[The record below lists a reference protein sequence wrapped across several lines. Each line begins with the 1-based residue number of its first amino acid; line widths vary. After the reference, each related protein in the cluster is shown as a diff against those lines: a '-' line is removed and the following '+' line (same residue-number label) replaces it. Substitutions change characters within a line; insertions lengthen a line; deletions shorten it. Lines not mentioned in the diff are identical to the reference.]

1 MIKYIFST
9 LIVIILAAACTQSAN
24 PDTLEGKKALL
35 KEKNAQLLTL
45 QQDIDKLK
53 ADIAQ
58 EEPIREKSP
67 INVTSIEVQKG
78 VFQRFVD
85 LQGIVS
91 TDAVANAS
99 SEMGGRIVRL
109 MVKEGQWVK
118 KGQVIATTDA
128 ESIDKQKEEI
138 QKSLDLAIDVYERQK
153 RLWEQKIGSEVQY
166 LQAKNNKERL
176 EKSLQTIEVQSRKR
190 YVYAPISGT
199 IDRVITKEGELAGPG
214 VPIVSVINTKALKVV
229 SDVPESYIGK
239 VKVGDKVNV
248 IFPSLNEEMTLRV
261 DLIGSTVDPS
271 NRTFKLEMNISKPTA
286 FMKPNLL
293 TVVKI
298 KDLEIREAVVL
309 PVDIIQQ
316 EVSGDKYVY
325 AIDKTNE
332 NNPAAKKIYIK
343 TGESASNRIVITEG
357 LQGGEMVIA
366 KGARN
371 VVENQPLI
379 LE

>member
-1 MIKYIFST
+1 MIKYIFSA
-9 LIVIILAAACTQSAN
+9 LVVIILAAACTQSAD

-45 QQDIDKLK
+45 QKDIDQLK
-53 ADIAQ
+53 TDIEA
-58 EEPIREKSP
+58 EEPTKEKAP
-67 INVTSIEVQKG
+67 VNVTTLEVQKD
-78 VFQRFVD
+78 VFRRFVD

-118 KGQVIATTDA
+118 KGQIIASTDA

-138 QKSLDLAIDVYERQK
+138 QKGLDLAIDVYERQK

-190 YVYAPISGT
+190 MVYAPISGT
-199 IDRVITKEGELAGPG
+199 VDRVITKEGELAGPG
-214 VPIVSVINTKALKVV
+214 VPIVSIINTKSLKVV

-239 VKVGDKVNV
+239 VKVGDKVDV
-248 IFPSLNEEMTLRV
+248 LFPALNEEMSLRV

-271 NRTFKLEMNISKPTA
+271 NRTFKLEMNIGKPSA
-286 FMKPNLL
+286 HMKPNLL

-298 KDLEIREAVVL
+298 KDLEIKEAVIL

-325 AIDKTNE
+325 TIDNSTEDK
-332 NNPAAKKIYIK
+332 PVAKKIYIK
-343 TGESASNRIVITEG
+343 TGESANNRIVITEG